1 MNRGDTPTPTLPR
14 ERERE
19 RSIGRT
25 AREVMTVA
33 AIALA
38 CAALSVSPALKPI
51 HGLSLD
57 ILTALRWKMFARA
70 PDPAASPTVVIAID
84 EESYRAAPFKGS
96 PTLTWTGEIGRVLGA
111 VLDGGAK
118 VGGFDM
124 VIPTSIELSQ
134 IPFGDGVLGE
144 KVRGFDRDFL
154 RALASAAASGK
165 VVLGEFLRGD
175 QPILPSPG
183 QRVAVRQQQNIR
195 PLNVHTDS
203 DDTVRRV
210 PLTFVVGDANIS
222 GMALE
227 LASRALGTTPD
238 IDAAGNVT
246 LAGYRIPS
254 AVPNTMTLNFAGGAD
269 DIPTFS
275 FADLRACAAKGE
287 KDYFRRWF
295 DGKVVLIGTVL
306 DIEDRQA
313 TSKRFATGGDR
324 RRPLAR
330 CMPDA
335 GPPGAAG
342 IDRSTIAGVY
352 IHATAVNNLI
362 GRDAAV
368 EPGRLPTFLI
378 AFLFAAL
385 GATAARLFRP
395 LTAVLCFAAVSALG
409 LVAATFAFTHALAL
423 PLVEP
428 FTAGAAALAA
438 MVGLRF
444 AVTDRDRRLLQKSFA
459 LYLAPDVIERM
470 LSSKKLP
477 ELGGETREV
486 TVFFSDLAGFS
497 AIAENM
503 PPDRLMALMNEY
515 LSDMTDVIEAH
526 GGYVD
531 KYIGDS
537 IVAVFGAPADDRDHA
552 ANAARAGLDCC
563 ARLAELN
570 ATSPVFRDHPL
581 TQRIGINSGEAL
593 VGNFGSR
600 RRFNYSVM
608 SDAVNLAS
616 RLEGANKFYGTTII
630 ASDAT
635 VALAGSGFAWR
646 ELDEVR
652 VKGRSQALKIFELV
666 TRSDAVSDAQQALI
680 KTYGE
685 GLAHWRAGEFHLAV
699 EAFARSAA
707 ADKPSALFRERAG
720 EMAAKPPG
728 ADWEPIRTLQEK

>member
-1 MNRGDTPTPTLPR
+1 L
-14 ERERE
+14 
-19 RSIGRT
+19 SIRRT
-25 AREVMTVA
+25 AREVATIA
-33 AIALA
+33 AIALV

-57 ILTALRWKMFARA
+57 ILTALRWKMFASA
-70 PDPAASPTVVIAID
+70 PDPAASPTVVVAID

-118 VGGFDM
+118 VVGFDM
-124 VIPTSIELSQ
+124 VIPTSLELSQ

-154 RALASAAASGK
+154 RALASASTSGK
-165 VVLGEFLRGD
+165 VVLGEMLRGD
-175 QPILPSPG
+175 QPILPAPG
-183 QRVAVRQQQNIR
+183 QRIAVRQQQNIR

-210 PLTFVVGDANIS
+210 PLTFAVGDAKIP

-227 LASRALGTTPD
+227 LASRALGLPPD
-238 IDAAGNVT
+238 IDAGGNVT

-254 AVPNTMTLNFAGGAD
+254 PVPNTMTLNFTGGAQ

-275 FADLRACAAKGE
+275 FADLRACAAKGD

-313 TSKRFATGGDR
+313 TSKRFATGGDGGR
-324 RRPLAR
+324 ALPR

-335 GPPGAAG
+335 GPSGVPG

-362 GRDAAV
+362 SRNAAI
-368 EPGRLPTFLI
+368 ELGRLPTFLI
-378 AFLFAAL
+378 ASLFAAL

-395 LTAVLCFAAVSALG
+395 LTAVVCFAAASTLG

-428 FTAGAAALAA
+428 FTAGTAALAA

-459 LYLAPDVIERM
+459 LYLAPDVINRM

-537 IVAVFGAPADDRDHA
+537 IVAVFGAPADDPDHA
-552 ANAARAGLDCC
+552 ANAARAAIDCC

-570 ATSPVFRDHPL
+570 ATSAVFRDHPL
-581 TQRIGINSGEAL
+581 TQRIGINSGAAL

-652 VKGRSQALKIFELV
+652 VKGRNQALKIHELV
-666 TRSDAVSDAQQALI
+666 ARSDALSVAQQALI

-685 GLAHWRAGEFHLAV
+685 GLAHWRAGEFQLAV
-699 EAFARSAA
+699 EAFGRSAA
-707 ADKPSALFRERAG
+707 TDKPAALFRERAR
-720 EMAAKPPG
+720 EMAAEPPG
-728 ADWEPIRTLQEK
+728 ADWEPIRALQEK